1 MAWIS
6 VHEQVLGGKLRS
18 LANELRCSQNEV
30 LGLLVRFWLWGI
42 NNADEDGRIESA
54 TKDDVADVMNIGI
67 DKRISPSDAVDAMIA
82 TRWIDFDNGCLYIH
96 DWKEW
101 QKQWYKA
108 LKVREADNERKAKE
122 RAKIRDA
129 KAAVPAP
136 SKRLPEQGGS
146 KVSTD
151 GGETNPPSDSSKKL
165 ETGYST
171 EFEEFWQIY
180 PRKIG
185 KGDAYKCYK
194 ARLHDGWRPSDLV
207 EAARRYAM
215 EVSKKHTEKE
225 YIKHPKTF
233 LSSTTP
239 FADFIKK
246 GEPASHVN
254 DDDPYADWRR

>member
-18 LANELRCSQNEV
+18 LANELNCSQNEA
-30 LGLLVRFWLWGI
+30 LGLLIRFWLWGI

-54 TKDDVADVMNIGI
+54 TKDDVADALNIGI
-67 DKRISPSDAVDAMIA
+67 DKRLAPSDAVDAMIA
-82 TRWIDFDNGCLYIH
+82 TRWIDLDGSCLYIH

-108 LKVREADNERKAKE
+108 LKVRKADNERKAKE
-122 RAKIRDA
+122 RAKIREA
-129 KAAVPAP
+129 KASA
-136 SKRLPEQGGS
+136 STSREKTPEQGASKAFTENGGTKPTSDGS
-146 KVSTD
+146 KS
-151 GGETNPPSDSSKKL
+151 L
-165 ETGYST
+165 ESGYST

-180 PRKIG
+180 PRKVG

-194 ARLHDGWRPSDLV
+194 ARLNDGWSPGELI
-207 EAARRYAM
+207 EAARKYAA
-215 EVSKKHTEKE
+215 EVVKKRTEKD

-233 LSSTTP
+233 LSATTP
-239 FADFIKK
+239 FADFLRSSNTTTY
-246 GEPASHVN
+246 EN